1 MIKYIYFD
9 VAGTLLEKPMLYANI
24 QKSLADFG
32 DDITI
37 KDIKIKHKLVS
48 ELIHFPDRTDE
59 MFYNKFNSEFL
70 YVLGIVPTEELLKSI
85 FKNCTYLP
93 WQAFEDTQILKE
105 INIPMG
111 VISNFNISLRDKL
124 EHFFG
129 PIFKDVFVSEELG
142 VAKPNIAFY
151 QEALNK
157 IQLKPSEVLY
167 IGDSVRLDYEPAY
180 KIGFNV
186 LIIDRDNFYPNLKYK
201 ISNLA
206 EIPNFL

>member
-32 DDITI
+32 YDITI

-59 MFYNKFNSEFL
+59 MFYTKFNSEFL
-70 YVLGIVPTEELLKSI
+70 YVLGILPTEELLKSI
-85 FKNCTYLP
+85 FKNCTYLN

-111 VISNFNISLRDKL
+111 VISNFNTSLRDKL

-206 EIPNFL
+206 EIPDFL

>member
-1 MIKYIYFD
+1 M
-9 VAGTLLEKPMLYANI
+9 
-24 QKSLADFG
+24 
-32 DDITI
+32 
-37 KDIKIKHKLVS
+37 
-48 ELIHFPDRTDE
+48 
-59 MFYNKFNSEFL
+59 
-70 YVLGIVPTEELLKSI
+70 
-85 FKNCTYLP
+85 
-93 WQAFEDTQILKE
+93 
-105 INIPMG
+105 
-111 VISNFNISLRDKL
+111 RDKL